1 MEGLKRSGSRLANRF
16 EQGRIRS
23 LASSVKLLLR
33 TRPAAVL
40 AKALLYL

>member
-1 MEGLKRSGSRLANRF
+1 MEGLKRRGSRLANRF
-16 EQGRIRS
+16 EQVRFRS
-23 LASSVKLLLR
+23 LASSVKLLR